1 MKREQ
6 IFPLI
11 LILIDLCAALG
22 YLPTGDW
29 RRVGYWISAACLTYF
44 VTNF

>member
-11 LILIDLCAALG
+11 LIFIDICAALG
-22 YLPTGDW
+22 YLPVGDW
-29 RRVGYWISAACLTYF
+29 RRVGYWLCAGALTFF
-44 VTNF
+44 VSF